1 MQVSEFERL
10 LSAAKAGD
18 QDAFGLL
25 FRGVQ
30 PLLLRYLGA
39 LGGSLAEDCAA
50 ETWLHVI
57 RGMGRFAGDEP
68 GFRAWVFTIGRRR
81 MVDELRRR
89 SRREVLCDDPHGF
102 RGDTSDVTSDP
113 AVTFEERQDT
123 VGAVDLLARLPVE
136 QREAI
141 FLRHVAGLDVRQAA
155 DVLGRSAGSVR
166 VATHRGLR
174 RLGAM
179 VREARAGGCVTPGPG
194 VAHRV
199 EPVTDS
205 HPAPM

>member
-1 MQVSEFERL
+1 MSEFERL

-25 FRGVQ
+25 FRAVQ
-30 PLLLRYLGA
+30 PLLLRYLSA

-57 RGMGRFAGDEP
+57 RGLSRFAGDES

-89 SRREVLCDDPHGF
+89 SGREVPCDDPDGL
-102 RGDTSDVTSDP
+102 RGDPGDATCDP
-113 AVTFEERQDT
+113 AVTLEERQDT
-123 VGAVDLLARLPVE
+123 AWALELLARLPVE

-141 FLRHVAGLDVRQAA
+141 FLRHVAGLDVRRTA
-155 DVLGRSAGSVR
+155 DVLGRSPGSVR

-174 RLGAM
+174 RLGMM
-179 VREARAGGCVTPGPG
+179 VRDRAGNGFAALPD
-194 VAHRV
+194 V
-199 EPVTDS
+199 EVW
-205 HPAPM
+205 